1 MSPTAG
7 SLRIAVRSDAR
18 LAVTERGT
26 VLLTRMKDSAVAAD
40 DRSAAREELLENYLP
55 LAEQMARRF
64 RNRGEP
70 LDDLVQVARLGLIKS
85 VDGFDPDRGV
95 DFSSYAI
102 PTITG
107 ELKRHFRDK
116 GWSVRVPRRL
126 KDLRLDISQ
135 ATLHLTQHLGR
146 TPTVLDVA
154 HHLEITESAVHEAMV
169 SAQAY
174 RATSLS
180 TPVGSEP
187 TGGDTTLGD
196 TLGEHD
202 EGMTWIEDRETL
214 RPLLGRLA
222 PRERTIIGMRFYEN
236 MTQSQIAAQV
246 GISQMHVSRLLTRS
260 LQQMRDGLVANA

>member
-1 MSPTAG
+1 MGDCT
-7 SLRIAVRSDAR
+7 
-18 LAVTERGT
+18 
-26 VLLTRMKDSAVAAD
+26 VAAD
-40 DRSAAREELLENYLP
+40 DRSSARDELLENYLP
-55 LAEQMARRF
+55 LAEQLARRF

-95 DFSSYAI
+95 DFTSYAI
-102 PTITG
+102 PTISG

-126 KDLRLDISQ
+126 KDLRLDIAQ
-135 ATLHLTQHLGR
+135 AILHLTQHLGR
-146 TPTVLDVA
+146 TPTVADVA
-154 HHLEITESAVHEAMV
+154 AHLEISEAGVREAMV

-174 RATSLS
+174 SATSLS
-180 TPVGSEP
+180 TPVGPE
-187 TGGDTTLGD
+187 TAAGDTTLGD
-196 TLGEHD
+196 TLGGPD
-202 EGMTWIEDRETL
+202 DGMRVVEDREML

-222 PRERTIIGMRFYEN
+222 PRERRIIGMRFYEN

-260 LQQMRDGLVANA
+260 LQQMREGLASTV